1 MVAATRYFQVMAEN
15 NAWANERLL
24 TACAQLS
31 DVDFVAPRT
40 GFFPSIMATLNHI
53 LVVDWFYVDALEG
66 GTLGPDAWSDET
78 PCQTVQSLRAAQQMA
93 DQRLIDYCHG
103 LTAERLGDLVEM
115 HRGTRIQTDRIDRV
129 LLHLF
134 QHQVHHRGQ
143 AHSMLSTTPV
153 PPPQL
158 DEFFVEEDAKLRTG
172 EFQRLGWTEAEIWQ
186 DFDPPRQAAKK
197 TTKKPA

>member
-1 MVAATRYFQVMAEN
+1 MVAATRYFEVMARN

-31 DVDFVAPRT
+31 DADFIAPRT

-66 GTLGPDAWSDET
+66 GTLGPDAWRDET
-78 PCQTVQSLRAAQQMA
+78 PCQTAQRLRMAQQA
-93 DQRLIDYCHG
+93 VDRRLIDYCTG
-103 LTAERLGDLVEM
+103 LKDAQLGDLVEM
-115 HRGTRIQTDRIDRV
+115 HRGTRIQTDRVDRV

-143 AHSMLSTTPV
+143 AHGMLSATGIH
-153 PPPQL
+153 PPQL
-158 DEFFVEEDAKLRTG
+158 DEFFVAEDAPLRTD
-172 EFQRLGWTEAEIWQ
+172 EFQRLGWREDEIWQ
-186 DFDPPRQAAKK
+186 DFDPPRQ